1 MGTTMNTVLITGA
14 NRGIGLEFCRQYAAD
29 GWRVLACSRD
39 PDKAVAL
46 AELAERYPGL
56 VEIHVLDVAD
66 HGQIE
71 RLAQQLGKEAGKGTI
86 DLLINNA
93 GIYPDSDQSGFGH
106 TDYAEWMQAFRIN
119 TMAPLKMAESFAA
132 QIARSRHK
140 TIVTI
145 TSKMG
150 SIADNGAGGSYL
162 YRTSKAAV
170 NMVVKSLAIDLKA
183 SGITAVV
190 FHPGWVQTDMGGPN
204 AMISAAQSVSGM
216 RAVIARLMLA
226 DSGKFFGYDGQAI
239 PW

>member
-1 MGTTMNTVLITGA
+1 MNTVLITGA

-39 PDKAVAL
+39 PHKADAL
-46 AELAERYPGL
+46 AKLAAQYPEL
-56 VEIHVLDVAD
+56 VEIHALDVAD
-66 HGQIE
+66 HQQIE
-71 RLAQQLGKEAGKGTI
+71 RLAQHLGKESI
-86 DLLINNA
+86 DLLLNNA
-93 GIYPDSDQSGFGH
+93 GIYPDSDNRGFGH
-106 TDYAEWMQAFRIN
+106 TDYAQWMQAFRIN

-132 QIARSRHK
+132 QIARSRNK

-150 SIADNGAGGSYL
+150 SIADNGGGGSYL
-162 YRTSKAAV
+162 YRSSKAAV

-183 SGITAVV
+183 GGVIAVV

-216 RAVIARLMLA
+216 RAVIARLTPA
-226 DSGKFFGYDGQAI
+226 DSGKFFGYDGQTI